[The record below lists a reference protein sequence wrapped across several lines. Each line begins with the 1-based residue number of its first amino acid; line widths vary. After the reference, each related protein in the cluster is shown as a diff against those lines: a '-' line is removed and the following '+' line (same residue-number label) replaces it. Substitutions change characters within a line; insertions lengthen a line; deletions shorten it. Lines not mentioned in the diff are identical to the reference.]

1 MARILV
7 IEDAPADMEMI
18 EIVVKA
24 AGHTAMT
31 ATTAEVGI
39 PLAKA
44 LLPELIIMDIQ
55 LPGMDGL
62 TATRRLKDHT
72 QTRYIPVIALT
83 EPSRG
88 AEARISEAG
97 CDSYVVKPLSEQA
110 LLTEIRLLISRH
122 NIQ

>member
-7 IEDAPADMEMI
+7 IEDAPEDMQLI
-18 EIVVKA
+18 EIAVKD

-31 ATTAEVGI
+31 AATAEIGL

-62 TATRRLKDHT
+62 TATRRLKDNT

-83 EPSRG
+83 LPASG
-88 AEARISEAG
+88 AEARIRQAG
-97 CDSYVVKPLSEQA
+97 CDSYIIKPLDRHA
-110 LLTEIRLLISRH
+110 LVKEISQLTSRH
-122 NIQ
+122 NIV

>member
-7 IEDAPADMEMI
+7 IEDAPEDMKLI
-18 EIVVKA
+18 EIAVRD

-31 ATTAEVGI
+31 AATAEIGL

-62 TATRRLKDHT
+62 TATRRLKDNT

-83 EPSRG
+83 LPASG
-88 AEARISEAG
+88 AEARIRQAG
-97 CDSYVVKPLSEQA
+97 CDGYIVKPLDREA
-110 LLTEIRLLISRH
+110 LMAEINLLVSGEDIG
-122 NIQ
+122 